1 MKKVLIGCINNNL
14 RRSNTIKT
22 RFFLIEGKKV
32 KELKRFVKEQN
43 I

>member
-22 RFFLIEGKKV
+22 RFIKIEKC
-32 KELKRFVKEQN
+32 F
-43 I
+43 